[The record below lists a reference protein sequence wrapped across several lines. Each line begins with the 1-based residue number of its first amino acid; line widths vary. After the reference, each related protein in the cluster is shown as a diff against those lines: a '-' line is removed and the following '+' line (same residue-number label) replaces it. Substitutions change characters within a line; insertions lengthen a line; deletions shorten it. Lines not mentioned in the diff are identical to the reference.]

1 MFSNLPFS
9 KYFSISS
16 VNSVAAEFK
25 FFYMLYSYCI
35 IMQSWDIEA
44 NPGPGGWRSCLSVCH
59 WNLNSTCVEEFS
71 KLSQI
76 LAFLNAHQFDIFC
89 LTETFLDS
97 SILSEDPR
105 LVIEGCKF
113 FRCDHPS
120 NLGRGGV
127 CLYFKD
133 QLSLG
138 ISPNLTTLNE
148 CRLVCEIQNG
158 SKRFF
163 ITVLYRSPSQ
173 SIEQFSLF
181 KQRWEETIININD
194 CSPTIAMYIG
204 DFNARN
210 SEWWNGDST
219 NLQGTELAELAA
231 QYNLN

>member
-1 MFSNLPFS
+1 
-9 KYFSISS
+9 
-16 VNSVAAEFK
+16 
-25 FFYMLYSYCI
+25 MLYSYCI
-35 IMQSWDIEA
+35 NMPSWDIEA
-44 NPGPGGWRSCLSVCH
+44 NPGPGEWRSSFSVCH
-59 WNLNSTCVEEFS
+59 WNLNSIWVEDFS

-76 LAFLNAHQFDIFC
+76 SAFLNVHQFDIFC

-97 SILSEDPR
+97 TISSEDPR
-105 LVIEGCKF
+105 LAIEGYKL

-120 NLGRGGV
+120 NLRRGGV

-133 QLSLG
+133 YLPLV
-138 ISPNLTTLNE
+138 IRPNLTALVE
-148 CRLVCEIQNG
+148 CLVCEIQNG
-158 SKRFF
+158 SKCFL
-163 ITVLYRSPSQ
+163 TVLYRSPGQ